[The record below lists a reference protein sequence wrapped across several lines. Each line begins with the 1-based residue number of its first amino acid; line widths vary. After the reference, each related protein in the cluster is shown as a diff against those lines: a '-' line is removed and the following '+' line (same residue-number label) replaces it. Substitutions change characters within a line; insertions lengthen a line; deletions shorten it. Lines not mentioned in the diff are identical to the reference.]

1 MLQNFGQLKQQ
12 LSELATVL
20 NEFKSEA
27 VQLRLLE
34 LVFDMDP
41 MTEPVENNKPAI
53 RRRPAAKKTKT
64 FKRADEP
71 AATSAKKSR
80 GGSGSGAVA
89 TLSQLVAVD
98 FFKKPQTI
106 NDIIEHCKHNLAR
119 TFKAN
124 EFSGKLGRLVRSEE
138 LSRKKNAD
146 GQYEYTGK

>member
-1 MLQNFGQLKQQ
+1 MLENFGQLKQQ
-12 LSELATVL
+12 LSELASVL

-41 MTEPVENNKPAI
+41 MADMAKKSESVI
-53 RRRPAAKKTKT
+53 RRRPAAKRTKAT
-64 FKRADEP
+64 KRADGAGE
-71 AATSAKKSR
+71 TSAKKNR

-89 TLSQLVAVD
+89 TLGQLVVAG

-124 EFSGKLGRLVRSEE
+124 EFSGKLGRLVRSGE